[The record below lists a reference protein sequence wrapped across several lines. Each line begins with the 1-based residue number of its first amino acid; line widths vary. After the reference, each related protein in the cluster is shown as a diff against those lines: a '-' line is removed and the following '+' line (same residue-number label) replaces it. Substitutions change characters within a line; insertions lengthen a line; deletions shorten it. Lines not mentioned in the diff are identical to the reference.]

1 MCCAQTR
8 EKCKAF
14 LKTQGDNVVTEIRD
28 EHNHSELNEDALN
41 RQMLS
46 NSLKRK
52 AVEDVGERP
61 IKILQKELRNGDIST
76 LTTKDVALVRKNMYN
91 ARRSLLPKLS
101 KSMEE
106 THDILKTFPVKT
118 NKNEDFL
125 MVNDIENQ
133 IIMFSC
139 SSNLEFLADL
149 DTIYID
155 GTFEYCPKF
164 FKQMFSIHGLKE
176 DHYIPLVF
184 FSLPSKQK
192 HTYTL
197 ALKYLTEQ
205 VEKCNKKLALRTV
218 FADFEEAIQ
227 QSVTEVWTH
236 VSLKGC

>member
-1 MCCAQTR
+1 
-8 EKCKAF
+8 
-14 LKTQGDNVVTEIRD
+14 
-28 EHNHSELNEDALN
+28 
-41 RQMLS
+41 
-46 NSLKRK
+46 
-52 AVEDVGERP
+52 
-61 IKILQKELRNGDIST
+61 
-76 LTTKDVALVRKNMYN
+76 MYN
-91 ARRSLLPKLS
+91 ARRSLLPKLP

-164 FKQMFSIHGLKE
+164 FKQMFSIHGLK

-184 FSLPSKQK
+184 FLLPNKQK

-227 QSVTEVWTH
+227 QSVTEVWTN
-236 VSLKGC
+236 VSLKGCRFHLGQSWWRKIQALGLTSLYKDKESDVGKY